1 MAAEESKVEKTGD
14 EVAQELLEADLALGK
29 RMKLAQLVHVL
40 RCSEEYAPDKAAVKE
55 QVMELVQERGT

>member
-1 MAAEESKVEKTGD
+1 MEKTGD

-40 RCSEEYAPDKAAVKE
+40 RCPEEYAPDKAAVKE